1 MVEESCVGLGTGQR
15 WMVGENVLDLR
26 GAMFGSFL
34 IYIQGFHV
42 GLPRGER
49 NKHGIAGRVLLC
61 LSVTSCMSMFACF
74 ASPFFH

>member
-49 NKHGIAGRVLLC
+49 NKKRNRKVCSFSPARVA
-61 LSVTSCMSMFACF
+61 T
-74 ASPFFH
+74 